1 MAETSLQRWADE
13 AAIRDL
19 IARVG
24 MVRAFGAPEDYAA
37 LFTEDALWERPAG
50 AGGEP
55 RIHGAAAELA
65 HFRDNIAAGISGPG
79 SHAHHIIPTTIVDL
93 DGDRA
98 TATSQLIF
106 VNNADAKP
114 NIVKMWIVR
123 DELARMPDGWR
134 IRRRRLEK
142 P

>member
-1 MAETSLQRWADE
+1 MQEDSIQRWADE

-19 IARVG
+19 IARIG
-24 MVRAFGAPEDYAA
+24 MIRAFGTPEDYAA
-37 LFTEDALWERPAG
+37 MFTPDAQWERPTDP
-50 AGGEP
+50 GGEAKI
-55 RIHGAAAELA
+55 RGLEAELE

-79 SHAHHIIPTTIVDL
+79 SHAHHIIPSTVVTL
-93 DGDRA
+93 DGDAA
-98 TATSQLIF
+98 TAVSQLIF

-123 DELARMPDGWR
+123 DALARTPEGWR
-134 IRRRRLEK
+134 IRRRRMEK